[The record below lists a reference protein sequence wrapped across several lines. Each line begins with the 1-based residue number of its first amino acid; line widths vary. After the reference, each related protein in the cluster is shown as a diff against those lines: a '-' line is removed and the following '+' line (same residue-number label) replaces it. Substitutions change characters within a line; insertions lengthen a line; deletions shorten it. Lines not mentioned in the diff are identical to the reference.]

1 MDKLL
6 ISYGEH
12 LLGSLFWA
20 LSVPQEKVPRGRWWY
35 FLVSWAYIDILA
47 IPTFFLYFLNPPLIH
62 SMFILIHISVI
73 HVAVHEGNKSLLAL
87 LLLVQFAE
95 MKGSALKTTNKAKLY
110 HMCLE
115 GLSSFFFLLIFSDV
129 VERFQLLVYVLW
141 ILLYSISTS
150 EYNFLSTDFKF
161 KLIGKFIDEYDDF
174 LFSILVVYLSELCV
188 DW

>member
-1 MDKLL
+1 
-6 ISYGEH
+6 
-12 LLGSLFWA
+12 
-20 LSVPQEKVPRGRWWY
+20 
-35 FLVSWAYIDILA
+35 
-47 IPTFFLYFLNPPLIH
+47 
-62 SMFILIHISVI
+62 MFILIHISII

-115 GLSSFFFLLIFSDV
+115 GEFFVFFAVFVIFADV
-129 VERFQLLVYVLW
+129 VERFQLLVYVVW

-150 EYNFLSTDFKF
+150 EYNFLSFDVNFNLIAKF
-161 KLIGKFIDEYDDF
+161 FDEYDDF

-188 DW
+188 DWYSDF